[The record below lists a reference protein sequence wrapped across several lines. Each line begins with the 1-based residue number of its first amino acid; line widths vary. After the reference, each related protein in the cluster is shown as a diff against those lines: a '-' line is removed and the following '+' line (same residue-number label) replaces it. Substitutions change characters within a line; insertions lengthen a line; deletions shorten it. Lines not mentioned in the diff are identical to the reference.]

1 MSPFRDRVYVAKFR
15 AAVLTQ
21 VKARYEDFGPTL
33 ASLAFVR
40 FVAALTPPS
49 QHPKIAIQS

>member
-1 MSPFRDRVYVAKFR
+1 MSPFRDPVYVAKFR
-15 AAVLTQ
+15 TAVLPQ
-21 VKARYEDFGPTL
+21 VKARYENFGPTL

-40 FVAALTPPS
+40 FVAALTLPS

>member
-1 MSPFRDRVYVAKFR
+1 MSPFRDPVYVAKFR

-21 VKARYEDFGPTL
+21 VKTRYEDFGQTL